1 MKIKD
6 IAERAGV
13 STATVSNVINGNHHK
28 VSKAT
33 IDRVQKIIAELG
45 YNPSATARSLASR
58 ESRIIGV
65 VVPHL
70 HEDESFSL
78 NPYMSQIIGTLEAYV
93 RKQGYYLMIRGV
105 REFSE
110 VVPVFSGWNI
120 DGAILL
126 GTVPSDVPNLENQ
139 IHTPIVYLDN
149 YTREQE
155 IANVGIDDYKGGRLS
170 ANYLLEK
177 GHRKIAMATPFL
189 GPGAM
194 EQRLLG
200 FRDALQEWGIP
211 LEREQIF
218 ECSTAS
224 DEGAKLGRQIARSQ

>member
-170 ANYLLEK
+170 AN
-177 GHRKIAMATPFL
+177 
-189 GPGAM
+189 
-194 EQRLLG
+194 
-200 FRDALQEWGIP
+200 
-211 LEREQIF
+211 
-218 ECSTAS
+218 
-224 DEGAKLGRQIARSQ
+224 